1 MSRLPQS
8 LRPCLAIS
16 KLTIF
21 VFTVFQIYIYGNE
34 TKFDHQIQINSS
46 LDSIYVHGMIKD
58 MNYKIQMSAWN
69 KMGEGLRSEAIQIG
83 E

>member
-1 MSRLPQS
+1 
-8 LRPCLAIS
+8 
-16 KLTIF
+16 
-21 VFTVFQIYIYGNE
+21 
-34 TKFDHQIQINSS
+34 
-46 LDSIYVHGMIKD
+46 MIKD